1 MLPPSIAN
9 PLPPPKQLSTI
20 QAPSHDIEVSV
31 GADKGKEVQP
41 PIKANRFEDALT
53 IKDMVSKAKDIESK
67 SKARIPNLRQLIP
80 RKTLTKQRQDLS
92 IYIYIYIYSVILV
105 FHHFLQY
112 TLLLINENTLPF
124 VS

>member
-31 GADKGKEVQP
+31 GVDKGKEVQP

-53 IKDMVSKAKDIESK
+53 IKDMVSKAKDTESK

-92 IYIYIYIYSVILV
+92 IYIYIYIYLALFWYFTTFCNIPS
-105 FHHFLQY
+105 F
-112 TLLLINENTLPF
+112 
-124 VS
+124 